1 MINHH
6 TYVIILFMSTSKVAI
21 TIDTDLLTEVD
32 RLVAQQVFPNRSKA
46 IQAAVSNQI
55 SHLRQTR
62 LARECAKLDRQSEQ
76 NLAEEGLAQD
86 LATWPTY

>member
-1 MINHH
+1 MIHH
-6 TYVIILFMSTSKVAI
+6 TFIMQSIMSTSKVAI
-21 TIDTDLLTEVD
+21 TIDTDLLLEVD

-46 IQAAVSNQI
+46 IQEAVI
-55 SHLRQTR
+55 DTLARLRQTR

-76 NLAEEGLAQD
+76 HLAEEGIEQE